1 MIIISIKDIPK
12 KQQHSH
18 AHNLLRE
25 CLKRYNIDYNEN
37 TAINKSEMGKPSLA
51 DYPDIHYNLSHADG
65 IASCMVTDREC
76 GIDCEKIRPYRPNV
90 IKRSFSEEEKILIEN
105 TSESERNKMFFRL
118 WTLKESYVKATGT
131 GISYPLHKVSFSFEN
146 SAIKTNIN
154 GYTFRQYII
163 KDEYIVSICIK
174 NDYL

>member
-65 IASCMVTDREC
+65 IA
-76 GIDCEKIRPYRPNV
+76 
-90 IKRSFSEEEKILIEN
+90 
-105 TSESERNKMFFRL
+105 
-118 WTLKESYVKATGT
+118 
-131 GISYPLHKVSFSFEN
+131 
-146 SAIKTNIN
+146 
-154 GYTFRQYII
+154 
-163 KDEYIVSICIK
+163 
-174 NDYL
+174 